1 MRMPF
6 MEFITNGDLKFMLII
21 LVLLIISMI
30 HFFKKINDKENQLK
44 YNKKLKK
51 LSNWSLILAIF
62 ALFLGLMH
70 SLYFISKAGGIAPN
84 LLYRGLAN
92 TLIAPVFGI
101 AICIIIKLLA
111 TPFKEGINNH

>member
-6 MEFITNGDLKFMLII
+6 IEFITSGDLKFMLTI
-21 LVLLIISMI
+21 LILLVIAVIQ
-30 HFFKKINDKENQLK
+30 FFKKIKDKENQLK
-44 YNKKLKK
+44 FNTKLIK
-51 LSNWSLILAIF
+51 LSNWSFILAIF
-62 ALFLGLMH
+62 SLFLGLMH

-84 LLYRGLAN
+84 LLYQGLAN